1 MNQDQDTPMKCQTN
15 LNMENRY
22 MQVALEEAKKAYLK
36 KEVPVGAIVVLNGEI
51 IGRGHN
57 LKENLQDAT
66 AHAEIIAIKE
76 AQKHLKSWRLEDCE
90 LYVTLEP
97 CVMCAGAIV
106 QARVKNLYIGARDPK
121 GGAAGSVINIFQES
135 WNHQV
140 NLKFGIMEEESSKL
154 LKGFFQQLRK

>member
-15 LNMENRY
+15 LSMENRY

-36 KEVPVGAIVVLNGEI
+36 KEVPIGAIVVLNGEI

-121 GGAAGSVINIFQES
+121 GGAAGSVINIFQDP

-140 NLKFGIMEEESSKL
+140 NLTFGIMEEESSKL
-154 LKGFFQQLRK
+154 LKDFFQQLRK

>member
-36 KEVPVGAIVVLNGEI
+36 KEVPIGAIVVLNGEI

-121 GGAAGSVINIFQES
+121 GGAAGSVINIFQEP

-154 LKGFFQQLRK
+154 LKDFFQQLRK